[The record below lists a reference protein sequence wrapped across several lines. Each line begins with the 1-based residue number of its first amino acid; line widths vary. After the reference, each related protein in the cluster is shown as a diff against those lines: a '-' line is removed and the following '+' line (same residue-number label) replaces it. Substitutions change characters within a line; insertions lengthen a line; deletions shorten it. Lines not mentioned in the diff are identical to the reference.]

1 MNAELI
7 NELLLAS
14 DSALDERKLQITIW
28 VKILSRVILFP
39 RLINATHEDLSRVL
53 ALRILDI
60 AVSSELFI

>member
-7 NELLLAS
+7 DELLLAS

-39 RLINATHEDLSRVL
+39 RLIHATHEDLSRVL
-53 ALRILDI
+53 ALRILDT